1 MTTPDLLPIE
11 YRAPLV
17 NPSPSGLFA
26 ATTWTDD
33 EIPRWLAGSVRIRW
47 HNYSARMRSA
57 SGQPTGAAILILTS

>member
-11 YRAPLV
+11 FAAPLV

-33 EIPRWLAGSVRIRW
+33 EIPR
-47 HNYSARMRSA
+47 
-57 SGQPTGAAILILTS
+57 